1 MCGGDGDDGDDDGK
15 HGVSLG
21 GKMGLYVIL
30 FRGAVS
36 TAR

>member
-1 MCGGDGDDGDDDGK
+1 MCGDGDDGDDDDGK

-30 FRGAVS
+30 FHGAVS
-36 TAR
+36 IAR